1 MHFYLLRFAAFAPNS
16 RLVVKAT
23 LTSRSF
29 DIPQHIV
36 DVLDNL
42 NPNEF
47 GRLFPNT
54 QPDSGVV
61 LRIGGTP
68 DQHGFMVEISRY

>member
-1 MHFYLLRFAAFAPNS
+1 
-16 RLVVKAT
+16 
-23 LTSRSF
+23 
-29 DIPQHIV
+29 
-36 DVLDNL
+36 VLDNL
-42 NPNEF
+42 NPSEF

-54 QPDSGVV
+54 PQDSGVV